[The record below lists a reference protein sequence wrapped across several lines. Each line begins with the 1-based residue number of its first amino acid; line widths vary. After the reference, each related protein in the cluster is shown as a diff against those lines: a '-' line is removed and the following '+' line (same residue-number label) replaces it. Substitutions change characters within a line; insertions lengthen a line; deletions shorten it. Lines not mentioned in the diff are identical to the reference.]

1 MPGLFPILTHADD
14 AHERLAQM
22 YRDKP
27 ILEGILAAVCAE
39 VQEIE
44 NAIWQLASER
54 GIVLL
59 YLDGDPQFSEAVGH
73 QLDVVGKIFRQ
84 TRGAMT
90 DAEYRLALRAKI
102 RVLKSSGTVEE
113 LIAVFFCVEP
123 DALITVTTWP
133 PAYVTVELSDVIE
146 HWKSDLYRSFL
157 RQARAGG
164 VAGTLLWQEIEDAH
178 SLILSDAADCPVGAP
193 YLEIDTDTGLGDATD
208 PDVGGALSGAAG

>member
-73 QLDVVGKIFRQ
+73 QLDVVGKILNL
-84 TRGAMT
+84 TRGSMT
-90 DAEYRLALRAKI
+90 DAEYRLALRAQI

-113 LIAVFFCVEP
+113 LIAVFVCVEP
-123 DALITVTTWP
+123 DALITVTTRP
-133 PAYVTVELSDVIE
+133 PAYFSLHLSEPITATE
-146 HWKSDLYRSFL
+146 AALYRSFL
-157 RQARAGG
+157 RRARAGG
-164 VAGTLLWQEIEDAH
+164 VYGSLRWQQSATAGLFQFD
-178 SLILSDAADCPVGAP
+178 
-193 YLEIDTDTGLGDATD
+193 
-208 PDVGGALSGAAG
+208 SGPGFDQGKLAGSART